1 MKKTWIF
8 IERFSM
14 IRTIFNLLFSNI
26 LFGFTQFLIIVSLN
40 KFGGLEEVGLY
51 TLALGIV
58 APITVLLNMG
68 LKVHYNTNKNDDDFI
83 NYQIIRIISS
93 VLIII
98 ISILMCLILKYE
110 FSTSFVIFLVASLK
124 SIESILELDYG
135 FLQKKELH
143 NLIAKSNN
151 IRSICLIIWIATC
164 YLILNGNLLILL
176 IGLIIFNIIFYFLYD
191 FNYIKKVKESNK
203 ITISIII
210 KIVITSL
217 PLAVATTF
225 DTLNINIQRI
235 ILNYYLGIEKV
246 GIYASLTTIMV
257 TGQLV
262 ISSIM
267 TYFLPKLN
275 YFIIDGKRK
284 KLQKVL
290 IYLVSIAFLIGL
302 SLIGSIAFFGEW
314 ILPVIFTNHYIPYK
328 NLAVLI
334 MIVGMFWYIAGVLN
348 LAVVAFN
355 EFNRQMFAV
364 IISFLTMLIITTL
377 SVNDFGIYGAA
388 YALIIGMIV
397 RIISFTIILVK
408 KIRRMKT

>member
-98 ISILMCLILKYE
+98 ISILICLILKYE

-143 NLIAKSNN
+143 NLIAKSKN

>member
-1 MKKTWIF
+1 
-8 IERFSM
+8 
-14 IRTIFNLLFSNI
+14 
-26 LFGFTQFLIIVSLN
+26 
-40 KFGGLEEVGLY
+40 
-51 TLALGIV
+51 
-58 APITVLLNMG
+58 
-68 LKVHYNTNKNDDDFI
+68 
-83 NYQIIRIISS
+83 
-93 VLIII
+93 
-98 ISILMCLILKYE
+98 
-110 FSTSFVIFLVASLK
+110 
-124 SIESILELDYG
+124 
-135 FLQKKELH
+135 
-143 NLIAKSNN
+143 
-151 IRSICLIIWIATC
+151 
-164 YLILNGNLLILL
+164 
-176 IGLIIFNIIFYFLYD
+176 
-191 FNYIKKVKESNK
+191 
-203 ITISIII
+203 
-210 KIVITSL
+210 
-217 PLAVATTF
+217 
-225 DTLNINIQRI
+225 
-235 ILNYYLGIEKV
+235 
-246 GIYASLTTIMV
+246 YASLTTIMV

>member
-1 MKKTWIF
+1 
-8 IERFSM
+8 M

-68 LKVHYNTNKNDDDFI
+68 LRVHYNTNKNNDDFI
-83 NYQIIRIISS
+83 NYQFIRIISS
-93 VLIII
+93 IFIII
-98 ISILMCLILKYE
+98 FSILICLILKYE
-110 FSTSFVIFLVASLK
+110 LSTSFIIFLVASLK

-143 NLIAKSNN
+143 NLIAKSKN
-151 IRSICLIIWIATC
+151 IRSISLIIWIGSC
-164 YLILNGNLLILL
+164 YLILNGNLRILL
-176 IGLIIFNIIFYFLYD
+176 TGLIIFNIIFYFLYD
-191 FNYIKKVKESNK
+191 LKYIKKMKENN
-203 ITISIII
+203 IISSSIMM

-217 PLAVATTF
+217 PLAIATTI

-246 GIYASLTTIMV
+246 GIYASLTTMMV
-257 TGQLV
+257 TGQLI

-267 TYFLPKLN
+267 TYFLPKFN
-275 YFIIDGKRK
+275 QFIIDRNRK
-284 KLQKVL
+284 KMKKVL
-290 IYLVSIAFLIGL
+290 VYLVSIAFLIGL
-302 SLIGSIAFFGEW
+302 FLIGSIGFLGEW
-314 ILPVIFTNHYIPYK
+314 ILPIVFTNQYIQYK
-328 NLAVLI
+328 NLSVLI
-334 MIVGMFWYIAGVLN
+334 MIAGMFWYIAGVLN

-364 IISFLTMLIITTL
+364 IISFLAMLIITYL
-377 SVNDFGIYGAA
+377 SVNNFGLYGAA
-388 YALIIGMIV
+388 FGLIMGMIV
-397 RIISFTIILVK
+397 RIISFATILIN
-408 KIRRMKT
+408 KIRRMKV